1 MRFSCPRCETWQT
14 PQPILVEEG
23 GGETSCRQCGALLAL
38 HPKPGDDAGW
48 TVQELED
55 APVVLGG
62 EDPLR
67 AFLEG
72 ADDLP
77 QNRRADHL
85 TGGRAQLLSLT
96 VAWSPRLWL
105 PCAGLLA
112 VGLGLGVG
120 LIMVGHRVDRSLA
133 LLFVAPAL
141 GLVAWSLV
149 LAASAV
155 ANLLQVRLKGT
166 AVGMGRSLRM
176 ILEHGNGAVG
186 SALRYVVLG
195 VFGSLVLGLLTL
207 LGALPGLSGPTG
219 VAITGLLL
227 WLQVLAAAGAIST
240 LLVMLLA
247 LLLHPGLAAT
257 GAQDP
262 GRVFRFVWHLLRRQA
277 PEVVSRAALPLGAT
291 LLLGLGGHQLLRS
304 AFELVFSLNHKI
316 LGARFNDLLA
326 ASPVRFLLGAPELLD
341 PGTVLSTGGAFVA
354 LSIVLLL
361 ALLLGFIASFAG
373 VSGLLLC
380 HGLNLP
386 DQLDR
391 SGPERKL

>member
-1 MRFSCPRCETWQT
+1 MRFSCPRCETWQN
-14 PQPILVEEG
+14 PQPILEEEG

-38 HPKPGDDAGW
+38 RPAPGDEPEW
-48 TVQELED
+48 TVQELEE
-55 APVVLGG
+55 APVALAG
-62 EDPLR
+62 EDPLQ
-67 AFLEG
+67 AFLDVAGE
-72 ADDLP
+72 LP
-77 QNRRADHL
+77 PTRRADRL
-85 TGGRAQLLSLT
+85 TGGRAQLLALT

-105 PCAGLLA
+105 PCAGLMA
-112 VGLGLGVG
+112 VGLLLGVG
-120 LIMVGHRVDRSLA
+120 LIMVGHRVERSLA

-149 LAASAV
+149 VAASSV

-176 ILEHGNGAVG
+176 ILEHGNGAIG
-186 SALRYVVLG
+186 SALRFVVLG
-195 VFGSLVLGLLTL
+195 VFGSLLLGLLTL

-227 WLQVLAAAGAIST
+227 GLQVLAAAGAIST
-240 LLVMLLA
+240 LLIMLLA

-257 GAQDP
+257 GAREP
-262 GRVFRFVWHLLRRQA
+262 GRVFRFVWQLLRRRTS
-277 PEVVSRAALPLGAT
+277 EVVTRAALPLGAT
-291 LLLGLGGHQLLRS
+291 LLLGLLGHQLLRA

-316 LGARFNDLLA
+316 LGDRFNDLLA

-354 LSIVLLL
+354 LSVVGLV

-380 HGLNLP
+380 HGLDLP
-386 DQLDR
+386 NQLDR
-391 SGPERKL
+391 PG

>member
-14 PQPILVEEG
+14 PQPILEEEG
-23 GGETSCRQCGALLAL
+23 GGETSCHQCGALLAL
-38 HPKPGDDAGW
+38 RPSGEDDAGW
-48 TVQELED
+48 TVDELED

-67 AFLEG
+67 AFMDAAGSLPPTRQ
-72 ADDLP
+72 AD
-77 QNRRADHL
+77 RL
-85 TGGRAQLLSLT
+85 TGGRAQLLALT

-105 PCAGLLA
+105 PCAGMLA
-112 VGLGLGVG
+112 MGLALGVG
-120 LIMVGHRVDRSLA
+120 LIMVGHRVERSLA

-141 GLVAWSLV
+141 GLVAWFLV
-149 LAASAV
+149 VAASAV

-176 ILEHGNGAVG
+176 ILEHGNGAIG

-195 VFGSLVLGLLTL
+195 VLGSLLLGLVTL
-207 LGALPGLSGPTG
+207 LGALPGLGGPTG

-227 WLQVLAAAGAIST
+227 WLQVLAAVGAIST
-240 LLVMLLA
+240 LLIMLLA

-257 GAQDP
+257 GARDP
-262 GRVFRFVWHLLRRQA
+262 GRVFRFVWQLLRRQT
-277 PEVVSRAALPLGAT
+277 PEVVTRAALPLGST
-291 LLLGLGGHQLLRS
+291 VLLGLLGHQLLRG
-304 AFELVFSLNHKI
+304 AFGLVFSLNHKI
-316 LGARFNDLLA
+316 LGARFADLLA

-341 PGTVLSTGGAFVA
+341 PGTVLSAGGAFVA
-354 LSIVLLL
+354 LSVVLLL

-380 HGLNLP
+380 HGLDLP
-386 DQLDR
+386 GRLDR
-391 SGPERKL
+391 AD